1 MTRAVAIMI
10 RLRNE
15 QINKDN
21 TIALMPDTMLK
32 QSHVLGLSITRC
44 SHEYPLV
51 TLFESGSGK
60 FVRRWNLAKHTITAR
75 IEKRQFF
82 KISSKKRNQW
92 RRGIEKNHL

>member
-82 KISSKKRNQW
+82 FKKNQF
-92 RRGIEKNHL
+92 EKGKSVAPWY